1 MVGPG
6 SRVFEKYEVIRR
18 IAVGGMGEIYL
29 ARQTGVVDR
38 LVILKSLLPQLANDA
53 QALAQFLDEAR
64 ILGSINHPNICA
76 LFDVGEWGGQYFIA
90 MEYINGVDIA
100 AVLKFCEEHKKRL
113 PPLTSAH
120 IVRDAALGL
129 DAAHVAT
136 DATGQPLRVVHR
148 DVSPHNI
155 MIRQDGLAKVLDFG
169 VALAENRMQHTE
181 AGMLKGKLG
190 YMPPEQ
196 IKGAPVDP
204 KADQFSLGVVLWEM
218 LTQRRLFTGENA
230 AQVFMRIL
238 KETVPAPSSLVP
250 DVPVELDEIVL
261 RMTANDPTARFARLG
276 DAGAAIRRVLEQYKS
291 PENAAALLIRATV
304 GSELTARIKELAS
317 TPRVEMPASTPA
329 AGFKNIPRTGTG
341 TTPTPTSHA
350 FCGSCGSQAQPGDRF
365 CRVCGSAIGQQSTPS
380 PRLTGSTT
388 GSIPRVDVLSQTMRS
403 PIDPTISSV
412 GSHPPET
419 AVETREP
426 SVELAVVCGVVEML
440 VQGQV
445 VEASME
451 AREQTGALL
460 DDVAAKASGTIE
472 RRADGRFSVT
482 FAGEGAAARAVRLAQ
497 ASVRI
502 AARAGLDVMLRMAV
516 VADVAPLGLLGAIRA
531 NGEALAEN
539 CPPGSAIVVESVLEK
554 AGRPATLRSAQVQL
568 PHGTVVAHE
577 LRLPRRLL
585 GRGNEIALIDAA
597 LDEVS
602 RTSRS
607 SQIMLLGDGG
617 LGKTALLELGRA
629 LARDRGFLTGM
640 ARGARFVAPLSL
652 DVLRQLIRDV
662 AADVL
667 RWERVEGEWSR
678 VLELLSLPSSVA
690 AHVMAIV
697 DDQDVAGLADIPAG
711 RRRAVM
717 KGAVLGFFER
727 LTERYPIALFVDDH
741 QQGDAQSFEF
751 LAELG
756 ARLGERRL
764 FMVLAGRPVQ
774 GVRVLPM
781 AKRLT
786 LSPLSPADIAMVAA
800 MTLGAPVHDP
810 LSTLITTRANGNPF
824 VLSVL
829 LRHLTGLGQL
839 ATTPLGAQL
848 QGPAERLNAPTNPTA
863 LLHANHALL
872 SVDAQTVLVA
882 AAHLGLVFST
892 SELPKLIDGAKDLP
906 AILRSLSDIGI
917 VEALAGD
924 RWSFRSTTE
933 MQVIPGRLDAQQ
945 ERRQQ
950 ERVADALSKDVSGAF
965 TLELGERLAVH
976 LQAAEARPRA
986 AQVSLQVAE
995 RAMSLGLFE
1004 VAADHAKRALAHAS
1018 RTFSAQP
1025 TNEGHAARV
1034 LMDAALATAALT
1046 ELDATAAVDVLAP
1059 VLKGVP
1065 PTLAMQA
1072 RADALQKR
1080 GLAYARARKFAE
1092 AEGCF
1097 DEALEALQGAYDD
1110 AMAASILIDLAATLE
1125 ARGDAAGSLAQIQEA
1140 LRLFGQA
1147 PIERRHRAC
1156 EALLHL
1162 GRSWLRQRQ
1171 FDAAAQALHAAIDES
1186 RRVHRATI
1194 EAEARG
1200 TMGALLQAQ
1209 ARIDAA
1215 VVELEAAIAIAST
1228 LGDPVLEARLR
1239 QQVGRALVAL
1249 GRRADAAA
1257 AIVQAIECARRGQW
1271 DEGVT
1276 ACQQLLAVV
1285 GG

>member
-76 LFDVGEWGGQYFIA
+76 LFDVGEWGGQHFIA

-100 AVLKFCEEHKKRL
+100 AILKFCEENKKRL

-120 IVRDAALGL
+120 IVREAALGL

-238 KETVPAPSSLVP
+238 KEPVPAPSSLVP
-250 DVPVELDEIVL
+250 DIPAELDEIVM
-261 RMTANDPTARFARLG
+261 RMTANEPSARFARLG
-276 DAGAAIRRVLEQYKS
+276 DAAAAIRRVLEAHKS
-291 PENAAALLIRATV
+291 PENAAAVLIRATV
-304 GSELTARIKELAS
+304 GSELTARLKELAS
-317 TPRVEMPASTPA
+317 TPRVEMPTATPA
-329 AGFKNIPRTGTG
+329 SGFRQMPRSGV
-341 TTPTPTSHA
+341 TPTPTSHA
-350 FCGSCGSQAQPGDRF
+350 FCGSCGTQAQTGDRF
-365 CRVCGSAIGQQSTPS
+365 CRVCGSAIASPSTAPS
-380 PRLTGSTT
+380 SRISGSTT
-388 GSIPRVDVLSQTMRS
+388 GSIPRVDVLSQQTTRS
-403 PIDPTISSV
+403 PIDPAVTAAASS
-412 GSHPPET
+412 PL
-419 AVETREP
+419 EP
-426 SVELAVVCGVVEML
+426 AAHVNEPLVDLAVVCGVVEML

-445 VEASME
+445 VPANPE
-451 AREQTGALL
+451 ARDQAGAVIEE
-460 DDVAAKASGTIE
+460 VAARAHGTVE
-472 RRADGRFSVT
+472 RRPDGRFSVT
-482 FAGEGAAARAVRLAQ
+482 FAGDGAATHAVRLAQ
-497 ASVRI
+497 ASVRM
-502 AARAGLDVMLRMAV
+502 AARAGFDVMMRMAV
-516 VADVAPLGLLGAIRA
+516 AADGAPIGQLPTLRA
-531 NGEALAEN
+531 RGDALVDN
-539 CPPGSAIVVESVLEK
+539 CPPGSAIVSDVALEK
-554 AGRPATLRSAQVQL
+554 GGPVHTTRSAQVNL
-568 PHGTVVAHE
+568 PSGPVLAYE

-585 GRGNEIALIDAA
+585 GRSNEITLIDST
-597 LDEVS
+597 LDDVV
-602 RTSRS
+602 RANRS
-607 SQIMLLGDGG
+607 AQLMLLGDGG
-617 LGKTALLELGRA
+617 LGKTALLDLGRA
-629 LARDRGFLTGM
+629 LARDRGFMTAM

-652 DVLRQLIRDV
+652 DVLRQLVRDV
-662 AADVL
+662 AVEVL
-667 RWERVEGEWSR
+667 RWERVEGDWSR
-678 VLELLSLPSSVA
+678 VLELLSLPPSMA
-690 AHVMAIV
+690 AHLMAIV
-697 DDQDVAGLADIPAG
+697 DDHDVAGLSDIPAG
-711 RRRAVM
+711 RRRTVM
-717 KGAVLGFFER
+717 KGAVLGFFEK
-727 LTERYPIALFVDDH
+727 LTERYPVALFVDDH

-764 FMVLAGRPVQ
+764 FMALAGRPVQ
-774 GVRVLPM
+774 GVRILPM
-781 AKRLT
+781 AKRLS
-786 LSPLSPADIAMVAA
+786 LAPLSSADVTMAAA
-800 MTLGAPVHDP
+800 MALGAPINEP
-810 LSTLITTRANGNPF
+810 LASMLVARCNGNPF
-824 VLSVL
+824 VLAIV
-829 LRHLTGLGQL
+829 LRHLGAQGLL
-839 ATTPLGAQL
+839 ATTPLGVQL
-848 QGPAERLNAPTNPTA
+848 LGQADRLNAPTSPTA

-872 SVDAQTVLVA
+872 SADAQVVVVT
-882 AAHLGLVFST
+882 AAHLGLVFSIP
-892 SELPKLIDGAKDLP
+892 ELARLIDGHKDLH
-906 AILRSLSDIGI
+906 AILQSLADVGI
-917 VEALAGD
+917 VDPLGGE
-924 RWSFRSTTE
+924 RWCFRSTTE
-933 MQVIPGRLDAQQ
+933 LQAIPGRLDAMQ
-945 ERRQQ
+945 ERRLQ
-950 ERVADALSKDVSGAF
+950 ERVADALAKDVNSAF
-965 TLELGERLAVH
+965 TLEAGERLAIH

-1004 VAADHAKRALAHAS
+1004 VAADHSKRALAHAS

-1025 TNEGHAARV
+1025 TNESHAARV
-1034 LMDAALATAALT
+1034 LMDASLATAALT
-1046 ELDATAAVDVLAP
+1046 ELDAAAAVDVLVP

-1072 RADALQKR
+1072 RAEALQKR
-1080 GLAYARARKFAE
+1080 GVAFARARRFAE
-1092 AEGCF
+1092 AEASF
-1097 DEALEALQGAYDD
+1097 DEALEALQGAYDES
-1110 AMAASILIDLAATLE
+1110 MAASILIDLASTLE
-1125 ARGDAAGSLAQIQEA
+1125 ARGDAAGGLAQIQEA
-1140 LRLFGQA
+1140 LRLFGKT
-1147 PIERRHRAC
+1147 PVERRYRAC
-1156 EALLHL
+1156 EALLQL
-1162 GRSWLRQRQ
+1162 GRSGLRQRQ
-1171 FDAAAQALHAAIDES
+1171 FDAATQALHAAIDES

-1209 ARIDAA
+1209 AQIDAA
-1215 VVELEAAIAIAST
+1215 VVEVEAAIAIAAT

-1257 AIVQAIECARRGQW
+1257 AIVQALECARRGQW